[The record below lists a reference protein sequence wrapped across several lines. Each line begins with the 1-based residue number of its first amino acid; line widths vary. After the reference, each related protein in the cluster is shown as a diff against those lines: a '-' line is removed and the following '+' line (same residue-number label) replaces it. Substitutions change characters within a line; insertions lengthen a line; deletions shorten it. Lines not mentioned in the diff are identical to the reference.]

1 MNFEI
6 VMSGTMILT
15 RREKSNVADADV
27 AVG

>member
-6 VMSGTMILT
+6 VRSGIMILT